1 MRTTQQWSRLPREAV
16 LSQSLEVVKTR
27 WDSPV
32 QSVLTSGLSALS
44 RRSDWTLPEVPSN
57 LNCPAILDLLSWLP
71 SGTSVPLNKFL

>member
-32 QSVLTSGLSALS
+32 QSVLTSGL
-44 RRSDWTLPEVPSN
+44 PCFEQEVR
-57 LNCPAILDLLSWLP
+57 LD
-71 SGTSVPLNKFL
+71 TT